1 MSLQGVAQQV
11 VEVAGITPSPFNT
24 CNLCF
29 EDDPKCQ
36 CHLPREV
43 CEAIYAPIDY
53 EEEATTTCQGDNGI
67 LVRPVVFNDF
77 QKDIYHRAL
86 LNRHGTVLT
95 LMVADCRDKKNRY
108 TMCENSNE
116 LSVAISNAVGYWV
129 PTSLSRS
136 PGNYTRPYIRKPVY
150 CEICRK
156 ELCNK
161 YFMKTH
167 MMKRHGINIETTMP
181 SGDTPRK

>member
-1 MSLQGVAQQV
+1 MSLQRVARQIGVARQV
-11 VEVAGITPSPFNT
+11 VKVVGIAPSPFNA

-43 CEAIYAPIDY
+43 CEAVYAPIDY
-53 EEEATTTCQGDNGI
+53 EDETATCQGDDGI

-77 QKDIYHRAL
+77 QKDVYHHAL
-86 LNRHGTVLT
+86 LNPHGAVLA
-95 LMVADCRDKKNRY
+95 LMVADCRHKETRY
-108 TMCENSNE
+108 TMCENANE

-129 PTSLSRS
+129 PVSLSRS
-136 PGNYTRPYIRKPVY
+136 Y
-150 CEICRK
+150 CRICKK
-156 ELCNK
+156 ELCSK

-167 MMKRHGINIETTMP
+167 MMKMHGINIETTMP
-181 SGDTPRK
+181 PGGAPRK